1 MLIDLH
7 ADTPLWQHWTGY
19 DFCREHAPWLPMGAW
34 LSNVDLP
41 RMEDA
46 RMDAQLFG
54 LVALP
59 FEFDGYSTIQA
70 MLRRMREAVDKSQG
84 GFVLVR
90 SGAELRAAR
99 ARGQRV
105 GMLSIE
111 GVHSL
116 RGRMDRADEL
126 IDQGVISFGLVHFH
140 RNAAASPA
148 IGWGAWGSHGLTAF
162 GRDLVAH
169 LAARKIVVD
178 LAHVNRRG
186 FFEALQASDGPVMV
200 SHTGVRGVYDIARN
214 IDDEQIRAVAD
225 RGGIVG
231 IIFSRHFLGG
241 SDMQAV
247 VRHIIH
253 VVRVGGPSCA
263 ALGSDFDGFIVP
275 VRGLRDIRGLHALG
289 EALRRAGLSAHAVD
303 CVMGQ
308 NALRFLTESRG

>member
-7 ADTPLWQHWTGY
+7 ADTPLWQHWAGY
-19 DFCREHAPWLPMGAW
+19 DFCREHRPWLPMGAW
-34 LSNVDLP
+34 LSNLDLP

-59 FEFDGYSTIQA
+59 FEMDGYATIQT

-84 GFVLVR
+84 GFTLVR
-90 SGAELRAAR
+90 TAAELRTAR
-99 ARGQRV
+99 ARRQRV

-116 RGRMDRADEL
+116 RGRMERADEL

-148 IGWGAWGSHGLTAF
+148 IGWGAWGDTGLTAF

-178 LAHVNRRG
+178 LAHISRRG
-186 FFEALQASDGPVMV
+186 FFEALQASRGPVMV
-200 SHTGVRGVYDIARN
+200 SHTGMRGVYDIARN
-214 IDDEQIRAVAD
+214 IDDAQIRAVAE

-231 IIFSRHFLGG
+231 TIFSRHFLGG
-241 SDMQAV
+241 NDMEAV
-247 VRHIIH
+247 VRHIAH
-253 VVRVGGPSCA
+253 VVRVGGAGCA
-263 ALGSDFDGFIVP
+263 ALGSDFDGFVVP
-275 VRGLRDIRGLHALG
+275 VRGLRDIRGLRALG
-289 EALRRAGLSAHAVD
+289 AALGRAGLGARVVD
-303 CVMGQ
+303 GIMGQ
-308 NALRFLTESRG
+308 NALRFLAESRG